1 MLRTLFEI
9 KFYFVSVLFKGL
21 AFQYDCLSLEGG
33 YETSKFNFFVTFKK
47 FKKGSYISEFLKIK
61 QKSF

>member
-1 MLRTLFEI
+1 MRRQNSI
-9 KFYFVSVLFKGL
+9 
-21 AFQYDCLSLEGG
+21 
-33 YETSKFNFFVTFKK
+33 FFVTFKK